1 MLKTQNIKLKQRRL
15 LLLSLST
22 IIALGSIAICI
33 LDSFSSKNNSITG
46 FSQFDKQLELTGLS
60 PAELKARNH
69 NSEVRN
75 EVPRPPVKPRSED
88 GLHTP
93 DLDYNSNTV
102 LNQGDRVI
110 TVKKDGSEHLCTV
123 GYADHERKA
132 IHIAAHC
139 LHETKKIYTV
149 TSAYTNEPLLISKS
163 TDNMILSPGH
173 NRYGDYPRDTEHD
186 YGIVYLDKK
195 ADVTL
200 GHNSLS
206 GKNIVNRPL
215 RDGEEVCYY
224 SSVSQKVT
232 CSVFLRDPDREV
244 SDDEI
249 VFLPEKSYQGDSG
262 GPLWLKNGG
271 GLVGILSAN
280 SDQSAQ
286 IPRTFFDY
294 AYRGIS

>member
-1 MLKTQNIKLKQRRL
+1 MFQFKNFKLKKHRVL
-15 LLLSLST
+15 LLFSSSMIVL
-22 IIALGSIAICI
+22 AVIAIYAY
-33 LDSFSSKNNSITG
+33 DSFNSKNTSVTG
-46 FSQFDKQLELTGLS
+46 FSLFDEQLELSGLS
-60 PAELKARNH
+60 PVELQARNH
-69 NSEVRN
+69 NSKVRN

-88 GLHTP
+88 GLHNP

-102 LNQGDRVI
+102 LNQGDHVI
-110 TVKKDGSEHLCTV
+110 TVKKDGSERLCTV
-123 GYADHERKA
+123 GYADHEKNA

-139 LHETKKIYTV
+139 LHETKKIYTI
-149 TSAYTNEPLLISKS
+149 TSAYTNEPLLISKT

-173 NRYGDYPRDTEHD
+173 NHFGDYPRDTEHD

-206 GKNIVNRPL
+206 GKNIVDRPL

-224 SSVSQKVT
+224 SAVSQKVT
-232 CSVFLRDPDREV
+232 CSVFLRDPNREV

-249 VFLPEKSYQGDSG
+249 VFLPEKTQQGDSG
-262 GPLWLKNGG
+262 GPLWLKDGG
-271 GLVGILSAN
+271 GLVGILSA
-280 SDQSAQ
+280 SSHESAP
-286 IPRTFFDY
+286 IPRSFFDY